1 MTEQNFTIDPAPY
14 ASSEAQN
21 VLAEY
26 VAELKQRFPG
36 GLFETARA
44 APPAKDAFIPPNG
57 VFLLV
62 RAGGRALGCGAVRR
76 GESGIAEIRRMWIS
90 PVLRGRG
97 VGKALLAALEGHAR
111 ELGCTEVRLDTASE
125 LTEARALYAKA
136 GYREVPAY
144 NDNSYAAHWFAKTLG

>member
-1 MTEQNFTIDPAPY
+1 MTEQNFTIDSEPY
-14 ASSEAQN
+14 ESSEAQN

-26 VAELKQRFPG
+26 VAELEQRFPG
-36 GLFETARA
+36 GFDTARA

-76 GESGIAEIRRMWIS
+76 RESGIAEIRRMWIS
-90 PVLRGRG
+90 PALRGRG
-97 VGKALLAALEGHAR
+97 VGKALLAALEEHAR